1 MDNLLE
7 HIDFGNEAGDDT
19 EPEELNRYFI
29 VQRLFKQF
37 LSPRK
42 KILVATGKKG
52 IGKSALLQWTNYNLE
67 QTDKDAIIVKARG
80 ADLTRS
86 KFKLTDPLETP
97 NDYIRDWMVRIC
109 GIVNRALAIQLD
121 VALTDD
127 EISLVECAE
136 IEGYKS
142 RNLVG
147 CLIDRFS
154 KLLGKLQPQK
164 TKTCNEIELLKRAN
178 NRKLWILID
187 DLDATFQ
194 MTQSASLELS
204 TFFSACRYLTQDLKD
219 IHFRITMRTDV
230 WSVIR
235 LFDESLDKMEQ
246 YVDDIFWSQADF
258 RKLLSKRI
266 ESELEVINP
275 DQHRIY
281 HNKDFFSEE
290 EKEEHL
296 IKEIF
301 VPKMEWA
308 KKNIHTYK
316 VLYTLS
322 YERPRWAI
330 QLCKLA
336 QDRAIQRQSQH
347 INRSHINDIWG
358 EYGKK
363 RIADL
368 VAEHKHQCSEI
379 EELLHGFRG
388 SERLLPRDQLFK
400 TIKNRIANHI
410 EPTIEGKSTRNP
422 REIARFL
429 FRIGFIIAK
438 SESETGYEH
447 YSFDQMPDFLSSR
460 TDDDFGVSWE
470 IHPCYREALDIK
482 KLDRSHRAKF
492 SNMRKNGR
500 R

>member
-1 MDNLLE
+1 MDDLLDN
-7 HIDFGNEAGDDT
+7 IDFGNEAGDDID
-19 EPEELNRYFI
+19 PEDLNRYFI

-37 LSPRK
+37 LNPRK

-52 IGKSALLQWTNYNLE
+52 IGKSALLQWTNFKLE
-67 QTDKDAIIVKARG
+67 QTDSDAIIVKARG

-86 KFKLTDPLETP
+86 KFKLSDPLETP

-109 GIVNRALAIQLD
+109 GIVNRALALRLH

-154 KLLGKLQPQK
+154 KLLGKFQPEKLQSK
-164 TKTCNEIELLKRAN
+164 DEVELLKRAN
-178 NRKLWILID
+178 DRKLWILID

-194 MTQSASLELS
+194 MTKQASMELG
-204 TFFSACRYLTQDLKD
+204 TFFSACRYLTQDLRD

-230 WSVIR
+230 WSVLR

-258 RKLLSKRI
+258 RELLSRRI
-266 ESELEVINP
+266 ESEYEIINP
-275 DQHRIY
+275 GAY
-281 HNKDFFSEE
+281 NAFKAKTFFNDE
-290 EKEEHL
+290 EKNEFL
-296 IKEIF
+296 INQIF

-308 KKNIHTYK
+308 DKNIHTYK

-336 QDRAIQRQSQH
+336 KDRAIHQKSKH
-347 INRSHINDIWG
+347 IHKSHINDVWG
-358 EYGKK
+358 EYGRK

-368 VAEHKHQCSEI
+368 VAEHKHQCAEI

-388 SERLLPRDQLFK
+388 CDRLLTRDQLFQ
-400 TIKNRIANHI
+400 RINNHISNHI
-410 EPTIEGKSTRNP
+410 EPTIEGKTTRSP

-429 FRIGFIIAK
+429 FRMGFIVAR
-438 SESETGYEH
+438 SESEDGYEH
-447 YSFDQMPDFLSSR
+447 YSFDQMPDFLASR
-460 TDDDFGVSWE
+460 TNDDFGVKWE
-470 IHPCYREALDIK
+470 IHPCYRQALDIK
-482 KLDRSHRAKF
+482 KIDKSHRTKF
-492 SNMRKNGR
+492 SSMRKNGR